1 MQKIQLFSI
10 TTTGVSPIL
19 EDQVLMLHYKIHRTL
34 HPAFHVEETH
44 LLYRPPTRWEAYSI
58 SRSTDSSWLRR
69 HCHPSLRVQTA
80 LLLPRQL
87 GLLPLH
93 PLLLLLLPPRH
104 CHPLL
109 RVQTDRFLLPRQLGL
124 SLLLHPLLLLL
135 PLSQTHLHF
144 PLLLRRHLGLRPSS
158 QFGLLRLHWLPAS
171 SLSVTSSRSS

>member
-1 MQKIQLFSI
+1 MLLMQTIQLFSI

-80 LLLPRQL
+80 RFLPPRQL
-87 GLLPLH
+87 GLL
-93 PLLLLLLPPRH
+93 
-104 CHPLL
+104 
-109 RVQTDRFLLPRQLGL
+109 
-124 SLLLHPLLLLL
+124 LLLHPLLLLL